1 MGPIPES
8 RQELLQLI
16 SKAKLQCGLITLAVI
31 SSLAVFLMSVLCLS
45 IYEQGS
51 RDEATYVDAII
62 VLGAAQWGG
71 RPSPVLKARLDHA
84 AYLYS
89 RGIASHMIL
98 TGGVGKGEQLS
109 EAEVSRNYILERSIP
124 ASAILMEQKGHTS
137 LQSIR
142 AAKRIMDEHGM
153 KSAILVS
160 DPFHMLRILR
170 MAEDCGIQAH
180 GSPTRISP
188 ISKSRWVEFKYV
200 VRECVFYLEY
210 LLFKC

>member
-137 LQSIR
+137 L
-142 AAKRIMDEHGM
+142 
-153 KSAILVS
+153 VS